1 MNYFERRRVLK
12 EMNTM
17 DLVPVR
23 TRGHDLSDGKVI
35 ILFPKFE
42 GQVFKWFS
50 PSTQKMFFKIKLD
63 ELGTAVYESMDGI
76 RNVQQLCDK
85 LVSWQNLS
93 EKAAEEME
101 ERISKFVMDLY
112 GKKLI
117 SFKQIL

>member
-23 TRGHDLSDGKVI
+23 TRGHDISDGKVI
-35 ILFPKFE
+35 IFFPKFE
-42 GQVFKWFS
+42 GQVFEWFA
-50 PSTQKMFFKIKLD
+50 PSTQKVFFKIKLD

-76 RNVQQLCDK
+76 RNVQQVCDR
-85 LVSWQNLS
+85 LISGQNLS

-101 ERISKFVMDLY
+101 ERVSKFVMDL
-112 GKKLI
+112 
-117 SFKQIL
+117 